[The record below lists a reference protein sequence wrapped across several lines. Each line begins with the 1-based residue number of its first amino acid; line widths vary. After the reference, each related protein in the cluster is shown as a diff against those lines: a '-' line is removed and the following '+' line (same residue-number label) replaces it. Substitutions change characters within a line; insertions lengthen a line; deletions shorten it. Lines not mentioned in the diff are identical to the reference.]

1 MTEQKLVR
9 SVTTAEQRPRR
20 CLKSQL
26 QFVVVNGFTAAS
38 LVLGFASLILT
49 TMGLLTTAAFCLL
62 GSVLL
67 DGCDGNLARRWKVA
81 STFGAQLDSLAD
93 MTAFGVAAAALAYY
107 WLLEKDAAQ
116 PWLIGVASCL
126 IVLTGAIRLARFNV
140 APKNEAYFQGIP
152 TTFAAAVIALL
163 YLAAPNLALF
173 WGLGLVALLALLMV
187 SAFPY
192 MKLTQL
198 RQLPKWVWL
207 LAAAGMIFN
216 PAGGAL
222 TCASAYLCSGP
233 ILWLK
238 HKRAR

>member
-1 MTEQKLVR
+1 MTIQ
-9 SVTTAEQRPRR
+9 ST
-20 CLKSQL
+20 KSKV

-62 GSVLL
+62 ASVLL

-107 WLLEKDAAQ
+107 WLLEKDPAQ

-140 APKNEAYFQGIP
+140 TPKNENYFQGIP
-152 TTFAAAVIALL
+152 TTFAAAAIAVI
-163 YLAAPNLALF
+163 YLTTPNLNLI
-173 WGLGLVALLALLMV
+173 LGFSFVSALALLMV

-192 MKLTQL
+192 AKWTQV
-198 RQLPKWVWL
+198 RQLPKWLL
-207 LAAAGMIFN
+207 LAGVVGVILN
-216 PAGGAL
+216 PSVGLL
-222 TCASAYLCSGP
+222 TIACAYICSGP
-233 ILWLK
+233 VLWVKQRL
-238 HKRAR
+238 

>member
-1 MTEQKLVR
+1 MHQSQPRLETKVR
-9 SVTTAEQRPRR
+9 FA
-20 CLKSQL
+20 
-26 QFVVVNGFTAAS
+26 VVNSFTAAS
-38 LVLGFASLILT
+38 LILGFASIILT
-49 TMGLLTTAAFCLL
+49 MAGMLTEAAFCLL
-62 GSVLL
+62 ASVAL
-67 DGCDGNLARRWKVA
+67 DGCDGNLARHWKVSSA
-81 STFGAQLDSLAD
+81 FGAQLDSMAD
-93 MTAFGVAAAALAYY
+93 MTAFGIAAAALAYY
-107 WLLEKDAAQ
+107 WLMEKEPSHLLIAAMVSS
-116 PWLIGVASCL
+116 LVA
-126 IVLTGAIRLARFNV
+126 LTGAIRLARFNV

>member
-26 QFVVVNGFTAAS
+26 QFIVVNGFTAAS

-140 APKNEAYFQGIP
+140 APKNENYFQGIP
-152 TTFAAAVIALL
+152 TTFAAAAIAVI
-163 YLAAPNLALF
+163 YLTTPNLNVL
-173 WGLGLVALLALLMV
+173 WGAAFVTVLALLMV

-192 MKLTQL
+192 AKWTQL
-198 RQLPKWVWL
+198 RNLPKWLL
-207 LAAAGMIFN
+207 LAGIAGVLIN
-216 PAGGAL
+216 PSVGAL
-222 TCASAYLCSGP
+222 TLACLYICSGP
-233 ILWLK
+233 LLWVKQRL
-238 HKRAR
+238 